1 MKSAYI
7 LLIFLLTAV
16 SIQVSAQTDSV
27 AVKSNTAPKYT
38 QRDSIYAAKL
48 NYTGNL
54 MIGGGIGLA
63 GAGTFLLYEGI
74 NTYKTPA
81 APSSTDPAGDVA
93 RNHRQGTGYIAAGT
107 IAFIGSAVLTALG
120 ARNKIAFKQRKKM
133 MTLQSGL
140 LDNGNLGAMLTF

>member
-81 APSSTDPAGDVA
+81 APSSTDPRA
-93 RNHRQGTGYIAAGT
+93 HCPQCFIA
-107 IAFIGSAVLTALG
+107 
-120 ARNKIAFKQRKKM
+120 
-133 MTLQSGL
+133 
-140 LDNGNLGAMLTF
+140 